1 MKVFTEPTIQIYI
14 YMAGD
19 IDTAKAA
26 CRQYCFDK
34 GLCVT
39 ATHTDFIYT
48 GGHEFGIQVGLV
60 NYPRFP
66 TNEENLT
73 STALELANLLITKCC
88 QWTALVVTPTN
99 THWLS
104 RRES

>member
-1 MKVFTEPTIQIYI
+1 MKVLTSPTTQISI

-19 IDTAKAA
+19 IESAKRV
-26 CRQYCFDK
+26 CREYCFDK

-39 ATHTDFIYT
+39 VTGTDFIYT
-48 GGHEFGIQVGLV
+48 GGHEFGIQVGLL

-66 TNEENLT
+66 TTEKDLT
-73 STALELANLLITKCC
+73 ETAMELANILILACC
-88 QWTALVVTPTN
+88 QWTALVVTPGS

-104 RRES
+104 RRKS